1 MEAIR
6 ALQQQLMEAQRASNA
21 RKISERNCI
30 DLVQKLIQ
38 TQQVKLFHT
47 SNGKEYLTPEQLDNE
62 IRDCLEACGGR
73 ISVTELPNEMGI
85 GMEHLEARVE
95 VLRKRD
101 SSLHKL
107 NNDLFSQQYL
117 QQLAQDVE
125 ESLEESGSLQVA
137 DLASRYNLPSE
148 YIRNSVLVL
157 LSSQAVVRQN
167 TVHTSSYAA
176 RFEARVRGCLRGCL
190 QPVILSQLATRH
202 GFDPDLLNSTVQKM
216 IREEVILGKF
226 QGGAFT
232 PKAYT
237 DAEAKKMDSFFE
249 SNGFLTAAM
258 AKTCNLTLKEWVA
271 QRKVE
276 GHTLLS
282 AFVSQHVVEEVQAAV
297 AEALAAGAWID
308 VQPLLPPS
316 LPASDAAEL
325 LLQLS
330 KQFPS
335 AVLLEHVAVSGS
347 FVQGIATALE
357 GEVQQAAEKSMKPR
371 AKKDDQEVDSKK
383 RKAKGKSQKKKGDDD
398 DDSAVRTSESGV
410 SNEAILN
417 HLEDQH
423 PDLPEMAL
431 RELCVEV
438 QRHLTQMVAE
448 AAEKLRSSL
457 QTKQKQQF
465 EQADKLVQERYE
477 KLVLGLRGLRA
488 LEAHEKQESPLYQH
502 LLREVVLEPLHAL
515 IALRLEEATGQSV
528 EVTAANRKQCL
539 EKEKL
544 ATAEKNPPEVLQRL
558 VAAMAKKDTK
568 ETKDSKESKDS
579 KEGKEGKEKGKSKK
593 GDAKDADDADISELY
608 HAAADDS
615 HIFCRKVDKKR
626 EKAAAQEQQRAL
638 KERLKEATP
647 SDALAVCHL
656 GLQLA
661 LAAEGVSCLVLPC
674 ELWALRLAASFFHSE
689 VSKSPEVGEQ
699 CLRLCDLCD
708 EKGDAVEREAAA
720 AAWRERFL

>member
-1 MEAIR
+1 M
-6 ALQQQLMEAQRASNA
+6 
-21 RKISERNCI
+21 
-30 DLVQKLIQ
+30 
-38 TQQVKLFHT
+38 FH
-47 SNGKEYLTPEQLDNE
+47 NWQF
-62 IRDCLEACGGR
+62 
-73 ISVTELPNEMGI
+73 SVGSQ
-85 GMEHLEARVE
+85 GADR
-95 VLRKRD
+95 
-101 SSLHKL
+101 SSSTGT
-107 NNDLFSQQYL
+107 D
-117 QQLAQDVE
+117 
-125 ESLEESGSLQVA
+125 SLQG
-137 DLASRYNLPSE
+137 P
-148 YIRNSVLVL
+148 
-157 LSSQAVVRQN
+157 Q
-167 TVHTSSYAA
+167 
-176 RFEARVRGCLRGCL
+176 FG
-190 QPVILSQLATRH
+190 
-202 GFDPDLLNSTVQKM
+202 
-216 IREEVILGKF
+216 
-226 QGGAFT
+226 
-232 PKAYT
+232 
-237 DAEAKKMDSFFE
+237 
-249 SNGFLTAAM
+249 
-258 AKTCNLTLKEWVA
+258 
-271 QRKVE
+271 
-276 GHTLLS
+276 
-282 AFVSQHVVEEVQAAV
+282 
-297 AEALAAGAWID
+297 AAGAGAAVGTRAASRGSHRGLRGPSLQTCSQGGVLGGESFRGWID
-308 VQPLLPPS
+308 GTESDGDTGAKELQVLVSKGRALSESSKRCPNFKTPALRFRMAGERRNPRRSGEP
-316 LPASDAAEL
+316 PASCT
-325 LLQLS
+325 
-330 KQFPS
+330 
-335 AVLLEHVAVSGS
+335 
-347 FVQGIATALE
+347 VQR
-357 GEVQQAAEKSMKPR
+357 K
-371 AKKDDQEVDSKK
+371 EVDSKK

-488 LEAHEKQESPLYQH
+488 LEAAHEKQESPLYQH

-539 EKEKL
+539 EKL

-593 GDAKDADDADISELY
+593 GDAKDADDPDISELY